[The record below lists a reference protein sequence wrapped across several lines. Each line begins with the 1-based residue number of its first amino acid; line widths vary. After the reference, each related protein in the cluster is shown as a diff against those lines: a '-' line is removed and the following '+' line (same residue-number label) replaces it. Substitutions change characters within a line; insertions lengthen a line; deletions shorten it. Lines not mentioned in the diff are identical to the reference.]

1 MSTLRELEIEQ
12 VSPRLLEVL
21 RREGL
26 TTLTPFQSAAVDGGI
41 LRGESQ
47 ILQTY
52 DYEEAYQIAE
62 ISLLNR
68 VASDFKTRAL
78 VLCPN
83 PHQAEKRF
91 HSLSYRC
98 KRLGI
103 EATAIIRRRTA
114 IGDAWKGS
122 RVIVTTF
129 RALDIALR
137 IHPDAFEG
145 IECLLTDRLDLIGQ
159 PRLGAKLETVLVT
172 LMGMHTELQ
181 HVVVSPPVADVEDLS
196 SWLGA
201 RIVEDT
207 KTDMKRIF
215 SVKAFESVNESLAD
229 LTEFVQYRRGQ
240 VAILCSNIPACEE
253 LAAQLTGI
261 SDVSKES
268 ALDLRLTPEHRDD
281 LGTLSRDIMGRHAEC
296 ATSVI
301 LGRTVSRGVA
311 FIHEGI
317 ARSQRR
323 IISGAWEDGL
333 VPVIIMPTRFAI
345 ASGLRAT
352 VVFLIGVFMQD
363 LAGDLADKEELTQL
377 SEWQLSDVLSS
388 VGKRGV
394 DNEAFGIVVVGTQTE
409 RHRVLAR
416 YFVEDSEG
424 NISPRLGEVDSSMDN
439 PENAQD
445 LVLRQLCS
453 DHTRDEDP
461 FSILDRTFW
470 ASTNRVTQI
479 SRDGLMLA
487 DDADVE
493 ALISLRSTKSTATR
507 AREIPDEDVRLV
519 SMNPNKI
526 EGLVHS
532 RSRDLWHHV
541 VVRAGEG
548 VSCTCESWKYQGI
561 RKHRLCKHLVRFS
574 NFALQND
581 ETKPYAASVIRQSLR
596 GLEILG
602 ELEREG
608 LMQRDGKGF
617 RCTKL
622 GQSVTVLGVSV
633 SDSKRVNK
641 ALGQAGNKLA
651 NILIDVAVARTGMP
665 RKAIAGVLDAVQT
678 RNMEKVVNCEQHGPG
693 IVENCLE
700 ELHYIN
706 SILAG
711 IMGGKANKEL
721 KREIRKLDKNLTATL
736 DTFS

>member
-1 MSTLRELEIEQ
+1 
-12 VSPRLLEVL
+12 
-21 RREGL
+21 
-26 TTLTPFQSAAVDGGI
+26 
-41 LRGESQ
+41 
-47 ILQTY
+47 
-52 DYEEAYQIAE
+52 
-62 ISLLNR
+62 
-68 VASDFKTRAL
+68 
-78 VLCPN
+78 
-83 PHQAEKRF
+83 
-91 HSLSYRC
+91 
-98 KRLGI
+98 
-103 EATAIIRRRTA
+103 
-114 IGDAWKGS
+114 
-122 RVIVTTF
+122 
-129 RALDIALR
+129 
-137 IHPDAFEG
+137 
-145 IECLLTDRLDLIGQ
+145 
-159 PRLGAKLETVLVT
+159 
-172 LMGMHTELQ
+172 
-181 HVVVSPPVADVEDLS
+181 
-196 SWLGA
+196 
-201 RIVEDT
+201 
-207 KTDMKRIF
+207 
-215 SVKAFESVNESLAD
+215 
-229 LTEFVQYRRGQ
+229 
-240 VAILCSNIPACEE
+240 
-253 LAAQLTGI
+253 
-261 SDVSKES
+261 KES

-281 LGTLSRDIMGRHAEC
+281 LGTLSRDIMGRHAKC
-296 ATSVI
+296 DTSVM

-363 LAGDLADKEELTQL
+363 LAGDLADEEELTQL
-377 SEWQLSDVLSS
+377 SEWQLSDVLNS

-453 DHTRDEDP
+453 DQTREEDP

-470 ASTNRVTQI
+470 AATNRVTQI

-507 AREIPDEDVRLV
+507 AHEIPEEDVRLV
-519 SMNPNKI
+519 SINPNKI

-541 VVRAGEG
+541 VIRAGEG

-574 NFALQND
+574 NFSLQND

-608 LMQRDGKGF
+608 LMQVVGKGF

-633 SDSKRVNK
+633 SDSKRVTK

-678 RNMEKVVNCEQHGPG
+678 RDMEKIVKCEQHGPG

-706 SILAG
+706 SILVG
-711 IMGGKANKEL
+711 IMGGKAGKEL
-721 KREIRKLDKNLTATL
+721 KKEIRKLDRNLTAAL

>member
-1 MSTLRELEIEQ
+1 MSTLRELEIER

-21 RREGL
+21 RREGRVSL
-26 TTLTPFQSAAVDGGI
+26 TQFQSAAVDGGI

-91 HSLSYRC
+91 HSLSQRC
-98 KRLGI
+98 RRLGI
-103 EATAIIRRRTA
+103 EATAIIRRRIA
-114 IGDAWKGS
+114 AGDAWKGG
-122 RVIVTTF
+122 RVIVATF
-129 RALDIALR
+129 QSLDIALR
-137 IHPDAFEG
+137 IHPDAFES

-172 LMGMHTELQ
+172 LMGMDTELQ

-215 SVKAFESVNESLAD
+215 SVKAFESVGESLAD
-229 LTEFVQYRRGQ
+229 LTEFVHYRRGQ
-240 VAILCSNIPACEE
+240 VAILCSNISACEE

-261 SDVSKES
+261 SDANKES
-268 ALDLRLTPEHRDD
+268 ALDLRLTPEDRDD
-281 LGTLSRDIMGRHAEC
+281 LGALSRDIMERYPEC
-296 ATSVI
+296 ATSVL
-301 LGRTVSRGVA
+301 LGRTVSKGVA

-317 ARSQRR
+317 ARNQRR
-323 IISGAWEDGL
+323 IVSGAWEDSI
-333 VPVIIMPTRFAI
+333 VPVIVMPTRFAI

-363 LAGDLADKEELTQL
+363 LIGDLADEEELTQL
-377 SEWQLSDVLSS
+377 SEWQLNDVLSS
-388 VGKRGV
+388 IGKRGV
-394 DNEAFGIVVVGTQTE
+394 DNEAFGIVVVDTQTE

-416 YFVEDSEG
+416 YFVEDLEG
-424 NISPRLGEVDSSMDN
+424 DISPRLGEVDSSMDD

-453 DHTRDEDP
+453 DQIREEDP
-461 FSILDRTFW
+461 FSIMDRTYW
-470 ASTNRVTQI
+470 AATNRVTQI
-479 SRDGLMLA
+479 SREGLMLA

-493 ALISLRSTKSTATR
+493 ALISLRTTKSTATR
-507 AREIPDEDVRLV
+507 AGEIPDEDVRFV
-519 SMNPNKI
+519 SMNPSKI

-561 RKHRLCKHLVRFS
+561 KKHRLCKHLVRFS
-574 NFALQND
+574 NAALQND

-608 LMQRDGKGF
+608 LTQRDGTNF
-617 RCTKL
+617 RCTEL

-633 SDSKRVNK
+633 RDAKRVTK
-641 ALGQAGNKLA
+641 TLGKAGNKLA

-665 RKAIAGVLDAVQT
+665 RKAIDGVLDAVQSHG
-678 RNMEKVVNCEQHGPG
+678 MEKFVRCAQHGPG

-706 SILAG
+706 SILIG
-711 IMGGKANKEL
+711 IMGRKADKEL
-721 KREIRKLDKNLTATL
+721 KKEIRKLDKNLSAAL
-736 DTFS
+736 DTIS

>member
-114 IGDAWKGS
+114 IGDAWKGG

-281 LGTLSRDIMGRHAEC
+281 LGILSRDIMGRYAEC

-596 GLEILG
+596 GLKILG

-608 LMQRDGKGF
+608 LMQPDGKGF

>member
-1 MSTLRELEIEQ
+1 LSTLKELEIEQ

-26 TTLTPFQSAAVDGGI
+26 TSLTQFQSAAVSGGI

-62 ISLLNR
+62 ITLLNR

-91 HSLSYRC
+91 HSLSHRC
-98 KRLGI
+98 RRLGI

-114 IGDAWKGS
+114 TGDAWKGG
-122 RVIVTTF
+122 RVVVATF
-129 RALDIALR
+129 RSLNIALR
-137 IHPDAFEG
+137 VHPDAFEG
-145 IECLLTDRLDLIGQ
+145 FECLLTDRLDLIGQ
-159 PRLGAKLETVLVT
+159 PKLGAKLETVLVT
-172 LMGMHTELQ
+172 LMGMDTELQ

-201 RIVEDT
+201 KIVEDT

-215 SVKAFESVNESLAD
+215 SVKAFESVSESLAD
-229 LTEFVQYRRGQ
+229 LTEFVHYRRGQ

-253 LAAQLTGI
+253 LAAQLAGI
-261 SDVSKES
+261 SDTSNES
-268 ALDLRLTPEHRDD
+268 TLDLRLTPEHRDD
-281 LGTLSRDIMGRHAEC
+281 LRNLSRDIMGRYPEC
-296 ATSVI
+296 ATSI
-301 LGRTVSRGVA
+301 MLGRTISKGVA

-317 ARSQRR
+317 ARNQRR
-323 IISGAWEDGL
+323 TISGAWEDGF
-333 VPVIIMPTRFAI
+333 VPVIVMPTRFAI

-363 LAGDLADKEELTQL
+363 LIGDLADKEELTQL
-377 SEWQLSDVLSS
+377 SEWQLNDVLSS

-394 DNEAFGIVVVGTQTE
+394 DNEAFQ
-409 RHRVLAR
+409 

-424 NISPRLGEVDSSMDN
+424 NISPRLGEVDSSMDD

-453 DHTRDEDP
+453 DHTREEDP
-461 FSILDRTFW
+461 FSIMNRTFW
-470 ASTNRVTQI
+470 AATNRVTQI
-479 SRDGLMLA
+479 SREGLMLA

-493 ALISLRSTKSTATR
+493 TLISLRSTKSTTTR
-507 AREIPDEDVRLV
+507 AREIPEEDVRLV
-519 SMNPNKI
+519 SINPDKI

-541 VVRAGEG
+541 VIRASEG

-561 RKHRLCKHLVRFS
+561 KRHRLCKHLVRFS

-608 LMQRDGKGF
+608 LTQRDGKDV

-633 SDSKRVNK
+633 RDAKKVTK
-641 ALGQAGNKLA
+641 TLEQAGNRLA

-665 RKAIAGVLDAVQT
+665 RKAIAEVLDAVQT
-678 RNMEKVVNCEQHGPG
+678 HGMKKFVKCEQHGPG

-706 SILAG
+706 SILIG
-711 IMGGKANKEL
+711 IMGKKADKEL
-721 KREIRKLDKNLTATL
+721 KKEIRKLDKILSVAL
-736 DTFS
+736 DTIN

>member
-26 TTLTPFQSAAVDGGI
+26 TTLTPFQSAAVTGGI

-91 HSLSYRC
+91 QSLSYRC

-114 IGDAWKGS
+114 IGDAWKGG
-122 RVIVTTF
+122 RVIVATF
-129 RALDIALR
+129 RSLDIALR
-137 IHPDAFEG
+137 VHPDAFEG
-145 IECLLTDRLDLIGQ
+145 IECLLTARLDLIGQ

-172 LMGMHTELQ
+172 LMGMNTELQ

-201 RIVEDT
+201 RIVDDT

-215 SVKAFESVNESLAD
+215 SIKAFESVNESLAD

-261 SDVSKES
+261 GDASKES
-268 ALDLRLTPEHRDD
+268 VLDLRLTPEHRDD
-281 LGTLSRDIMGRHAEC
+281 LRNLSRDIMGRYANCES
-296 ATSVI
+296 SVM
-301 LGRTVSRGVA
+301 LGRAVSRGVA

-363 LAGDLADKEELTQL
+363 LAGDLADEEELTQL
-377 SEWQLSDVLSS
+377 SEWQLSDVLNSI
-388 VGKRGV
+388 GKRGV

-409 RHRVLAR
+409 KHRVLAR

-424 NISPRLGEVDSSMDN
+424 DISPRLGEVDSSMDK

-453 DHTRDEDP
+453 DQTKEEDP

-470 ASTNRVTQI
+470 AATNRVTQI

-507 AREIPDEDVRLV
+507 AHEIPDEDVRLV
-519 SMNPNKI
+519 SINPNKI

-541 VVRAGEG
+541 VIRAGEG

-574 NFALQND
+574 NFSLQND

-608 LMQRDGKGF
+608 LMQVVDKGF
-617 RCTKL
+617 RCTKH
-622 GQSVTVLGVSV
+622 GQSVTALGVSV
-633 SDSKRVNK
+633 SDSKRVTK

-665 RKAIAGVLDAVQT
+665 RKAIAGVLEAVQT
-678 RNMEKVVNCEQHGPG
+678 RDMEKIVKCEQHGPG

-706 SILAG
+706 SILVG
-711 IMGGKANKEL
+711 IMGGKAGKEL
-721 KREIRKLDKNLTATL
+721 KKEIRKLDRNLTAAL

>member
-1 MSTLRELEIEQ
+1 M
-12 VSPRLLEVL
+12 
-21 RREGL
+21 
-26 TTLTPFQSAAVDGGI
+26 
-41 LRGESQ
+41 
-47 ILQTY
+47 
-52 DYEEAYQIAE
+52 
-62 ISLLNR
+62 
-68 VASDFKTRAL
+68 
-78 VLCPN
+78 
-83 PHQAEKRF
+83 
-91 HSLSYRC
+91 SYRC

-103 EATAIIRRRTA
+103 EATAIIRRRIAT
-114 IGDAWKGS
+114 GDSWKGG
-122 RVIVTTF
+122 RVIVATF

-137 IHPDAFEG
+137 IHPDAFDG
-145 IECLLTDRLDLIGQ
+145 VECLLTDRLDLIGQ
-159 PRLGAKLETVLVT
+159 PRLGATLETVLVT
-172 LMGMHTELQ
+172 LMGMHPELQ

-229 LTEFVQYRRGQ
+229 LTEFVHQRRGQ
-240 VAILCSNIPACEE
+240 VAILCSNIHACEE

-261 SDVSKES
+261 GDASKES
-268 ALDLRLTPEHRDD
+268 VLNLRITPEHRDD
-281 LGTLSRDIMGRHAEC
+281 LRNLSIDITGRYSEC
-296 ATSVI
+296 ATSI
-301 LGRTVSRGVA
+301 MLGRTISKGVA

-323 IISGAWEDGL
+323 IVSGAWEDGL
-333 VPVIIMPTRFAI
+333 VPVIVMPTRFAI

-363 LAGDLADKEELTQL
+363 LAGDLADKEGLTQL
-377 SEWQLSDVLSS
+377 SEWQLNDVLSS

-424 NISPRLGEVDSSMDN
+424 DISPRLGEVDSSMDD

-470 ASTNRVTQI
+470 AATNRVTQI

-493 ALISLRSTKSTATR
+493 ALIFLRATKSTATR

-519 SMNPNKI
+519 SINPSKI

-541 VVRAGEG
+541 VIRAGEG

-561 RKHRLCKHLVRFS
+561 KRHRLCKHLVRFS

-581 ETKPYAASVIRQSLR
+581 ETKPYAASVIRQSLI

-622 GQSVTVLGVSV
+622 GQSVTILGVSV
-633 SDSKRVNK
+633 GDSKRVTK

-665 RKAIAGVLDAVQT
+665 RKAIAGVLDAVET
-678 RNMEKVVNCEQHGPG
+678 RDMEKVVKCEQHGPG

-706 SILAG
+706 SILVG

-721 KREIRKLDKNLTATL
+721 KREIRKLGKNLEATL

>member
-114 IGDAWKGS
+114 IGDAWKGG

-261 SDVSKES
+261 SDASKES

-281 LGTLSRDIMGRHAEC
+281 LGTLSRDIMGRYAEC